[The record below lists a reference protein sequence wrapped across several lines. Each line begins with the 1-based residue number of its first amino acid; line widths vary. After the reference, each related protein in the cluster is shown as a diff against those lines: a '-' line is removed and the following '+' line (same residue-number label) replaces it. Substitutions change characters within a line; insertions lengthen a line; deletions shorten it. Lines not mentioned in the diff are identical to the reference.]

1 AADAGIRP
9 GDRTEP
15 DLGRGDGC
23 RRRRRARQRL
33 TEVESGGR
41 APHPERMET
50 SLHTLPGIASA
61 PTAPSAPLQ
70 FTTAAAA
77 KVRELIA
84 EEGNAA
90 RKLRVYI
97 QGGGCSGFQYGFEFD
112 EGQNEDDLPIVT
124 DGVTLLVD
132 PLSLQYL
139 MDATVDYTESLTGAQ
154 FVIRN
159 PNAKTTCG
167 CGSSF
172 TV

>member
-1 AADAGIRP
+1 MEQTHALPTIAD
-9 GDRTEP
+9 
-15 DLGRGDGC
+15 L
-23 RRRRRARQRL
+23 
-33 TEVESGGR
+33 
-41 APHPERMET
+41 AP
-50 SLHTLPGIASA
+50 
-61 PTAPSAPLQ
+61 PSAPLQ
-70 FTTAAAA
+70 FTAAAAA

-84 EEGNAA
+84 EEGNAHL
-90 RKLRVYI
+90 KLRVYI

>member
-1 AADAGIRP
+1 MLQQSRSQRSLQKLENTKRGYHLSRNITASTTMNDTITPTYLDA
-9 GDRTEP
+9 E
-15 DLGRGDGC
+15 
-23 RRRRRARQRL
+23 
-33 TEVESGGR
+33 
-41 APHPERMET
+41 
-50 SLHTLPGIASA
+50 
-61 PTAPSAPLQ
+61 SAPLL
-70 FTTAAAA
+70 FSNAAAG

-84 EEGNAA
+84 EEGNPDL
-90 RKLRVYI
+90 KLRVYI
-97 QGGGCSGFQYGFEFD
+97 SGGGCSGFQYGFTFD
-112 EGQNEDDLPIVT
+112 EARADDDLAVDN

-139 MDATVDYTESLTGAQ
+139 AGAEIDYSESLTGAQ